1 PTVSE
6 SCKRLSLFT
15 DSLEPDRS
23 ARPVRRNS
31 LLGRSSISSSVVSL
45 RSRWLRRNGFV
56 ADRVLLDNEP
66 SERCESFGFCS
77 SRELQLDAMDA
88 AEFRRCG
95 KQLIDFIADYI
106 ESLNG
111 NRREA
116 MPRVLPGYLRQRL
129 PLRPPDQPETWER
142 VMSDVEEHILSGTAH
157 WLHPD
162 FNAYFPIGISYAS
175 VLGDLLSSSFGV
187 GFTWRSNPAL
197 TELER
202 LMLDWLAEMMG
213 MPAHF
218 RNDSGIG
225 GGALQGSASD
235 CVLVSM
241 LAARKEKLTQLI
253 GKDAEPLPVS
263 RLVAYCSQ
271 LAHPCVDKAAVI
283 CGVRLRRLGYD
294 DENLALRC
302 DLLESAVLEDRQLG
316 LVPFY
321 VCAVLGTTACASCD
335 NLSDVGAVCHRE
347 QLWCH
352 VDAAYSGGAL
362 VCPEFRPLLQGIE
375 LVDSFNFNPS
385 KWLLCTF
392 DASVLWVKSQSK
404 LKDAFVSGPRA
415 SIPVD
420 DAPISNPLEQI
431 CDLKDWGIPLSR
443 RFRSL
448 KLWFVIRLYGVE
460 GLQRH
465 IRLHCRLAQSFESQ
479 LLKDGRFQLAAKTR
493 FSLVCFR
500 FRDSDA
506 LSRLLVC
513 RINQSRDLHLM
524 PASVRDRYI
533 IRYAIV
539 RERAVE
545 ADVNRAIRVILKH
558 ADQLDG
564 KFSNAASIASA
575 IPIATAVA
583 TSGNAVND
591 SEDAEEPVELNSSV
605 PIRKEPSYM
614 SDDLIVGLSE
624 DQLQE
629 KFRQMSREFHRERR
643 SLRRR
648 LDK

>member
-1 PTVSE
+1 
-6 SCKRLSLFT
+6 
-15 DSLEPDRS
+15 
-23 ARPVRRNS
+23 
-31 LLGRSSISSSVVSL
+31 
-45 RSRWLRRNGFV
+45 
-56 ADRVLLDNEP
+56 
-66 SERCESFGFCS
+66 
-77 SRELQLDAMDA
+77 MDA

-583 TSGNAVND
+583 TSGNA
-591 SEDAEEPVELNSSV
+591 EDAEEPVELNSSV